1 MVVEV
6 ILLIVGLAIGILIAY
21 LFLRAQVMAKEQ
33 QIKKEMELNFEQ
45 WKIEFESI
53 IRKDTQERMRAALKG
68 RIGEQFAPLLPMFEY
83 EPSDARFIG
92 SPVDYVVFDGY
103 KSGEPQKIVFVEV
116 KTGKTSRL
124 TSIERK
130 FKTLVEDKNVEWKTI
145 AIGEIGE
152 KIGGIKDED
161 LDELIK

>member
-1 MVVEV
+1 MIIEI
-6 ILLIVGLAIGILIAY
+6 ILLIVGLIIGILIAY
-21 LFLRAQVMAKEQ
+21 IFLHGQVVVKQQ
-33 QIKKEMELNFEQ
+33 QIKKEMEINFER
-45 WKIEFESI
+45 WKMEFESI

-103 KSGEPQKIVFVEV
+103 KSGEPQKIIFVEV

-124 TSIERK
+124 TPIERK
-130 FKTLVEDKNVEWKTI
+130 FKKVVEEKNVEWKTI
-145 AIGEIGE
+145 AIGEIGG
-152 KIGGIKDED
+152 KIGDIKDED
-161 LDELIK
+161 LDRLMK